1 VKAVAGVAA
10 VIAITVATLPAPA
23 SAQGLFEYL
32 FGGFRR
38 PPPAPPV
45 QINTPSDFLHSMFDN
60 GPRQQEAVRGNGGG
74 GSGPYAAFC
83 VRLCDGRY
91 FPIQGRHN
99 ASAAEQCHAACPA
112 TATRV
117 YSGGGIDHAVASD
130 GSRYS
135 DLPNAFVYRKHIVS
149 SCTCN
154 GKTNY
159 SLARVPIGS
168 DPTLRPGD
176 VVATNSGF
184 TVYNGRNPND
194 QAAFTPIDSARVSK
208 SLRSQLA
215 DVKVTPRSTTGAAP
229 EPDTTAT
236 VRSDNRRVSARER

>member
-1 VKAVAGVAA
+1 VKALVGLAA
-10 VIAITVATLPAPA
+10 IATVAITVPSVPA
-23 SAQGLFEYL
+23 SAQGLFDFI

-45 QINTPSDFLHSMFDN
+45 QVNSPPDFLHSMFDN
-60 GPRQQEAVRGNGGG
+60 PRQQEAVRGSGSG
-74 GSGPYAAFC
+74 GSYAAFC

-117 YSGGGIDHAVASD
+117 YSGGGIDHAVAND

-159 SLARVPIGS
+159 SLARVPIGN